1 MEEMGTR
8 SLAKLMPQDTQ
19 AVIMAGG
26 KGARLRPYT
35 LVLPKP
41 MMPVGDQPV
50 IEILIKWLRRW
61 GVKQVFI
68 TTGYLGHL
76 ITALCG
82 DGKQWGLD
90 IIYTREP
97 QPLGTIG
104 ALRLLQDYL
113 TDTFVVMN
121 GDLITDLDLRALVAL
136 HRQRKGLVTIAV
148 NQKPIAID
156 LGVLENEN
164 GRLSAFREKPTLTFQ
179 VSMGIY
185 CLEPSVL
192 DLIPQNVPFGFDSLM
207 HEMLLRD
214 LPVYLYKHD
223 GLWMDIGRAED
234 FCRAQESFLRED
246 MSRVLGA

>member
-1 MEEMGTR
+1 M
-8 SLAKLMPQDTQ
+8 KDIQ

-26 KGARLRPYT
+26 KGTRLRPYT

-50 IEILIKWLRRW
+50 IEVLIKWLRRW

-90 IIYTREP
+90 IIYSREP
-97 QPLGTIG
+97 EPLGTIG

-113 TDTFVVMN
+113 TDTFVVLN
-121 GDLITDLDLRALVAL
+121 GDLITDLDLHALVAL
-136 HRQRKGLVTIAV
+136 HQQRKGLVTIAV
-148 NQKPIAID
+148 NRKPVTID

-164 GRLSAFREKPTLTFQ
+164 GRLSAFREKPTLNFQ

-234 FCRAQESFLRED
+234 FCSAQESFLREYK
-246 MSRVLGA
+246 SRVLGA